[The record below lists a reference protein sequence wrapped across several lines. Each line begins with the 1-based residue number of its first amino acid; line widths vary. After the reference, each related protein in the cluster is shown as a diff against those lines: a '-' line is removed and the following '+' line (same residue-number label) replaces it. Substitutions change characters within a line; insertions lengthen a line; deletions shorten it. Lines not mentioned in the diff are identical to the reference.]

1 MKLDLKV
8 TTAET
13 SYVVSTNL
21 FVIVAW
27 ERKYKRKA
35 SDLASGIGVE
45 DLAFMAF
52 ESCKVSC
59 RPLRLSGRNP
69 KTLRAR
75 QLFPRASNGAC
86 RYGVLAS
93 NNPI

>member
-8 TTAET
+8 TTNDGAYT
-13 SYVVSTNL
+13 VSTNL

-45 DLAFMAF
+45 DLAFMAY
-52 ESCKVSC
+52 ESCKQQNIPV
-59 RPLRLSGRNP
+59 PLLFDDYVKQLQAIEVVEQDAENP
-69 KTLRAR
+69 TDEAVT
-75 QLFPRASNGAC
+75 PT
-86 RYGVLAS
+86 
-93 NNPI
+93 P

>member
-52 ESCKVSC
+52 ESCKVHGITT
-59 RPLRLSGRNP
+59 PAVFDDYVKQLQAIEVVGQEPENP
-69 KTLRAR
+69 TGEAVIPTR
-75 QLFPRASNGAC
+75 
-86 RYGVLAS
+86 
-93 NNPI
+93 

>member
-8 TTAET
+8 TTADN
-13 SYVVSTNL
+13 SYTVSTNL

-45 DLAFMAF
+45 DLAFMAY
-52 ESCKVSC
+52 ESCKQSNIPV
-59 RPLRLSGRNP
+59 PLLFDDYVKQLQAIEVVGQDAENP
-69 KTLRAR
+69 TDEAVTPTL
-75 QLFPRASNGAC
+75 
-86 RYGVLAS
+86 
-93 NNPI
+93 